1 MIPAL
6 LLSVFVS
13 VSVMFDSR
21 VIIGVK
27 DKWRNMMKRKNSTT
41 AHVAAETTGLMALK
55 ALTQGNNA
63 EMDRIGEPSSAA
75 SSSGAGGS
83 AEGGAGGS
91 AEGGAGGSAGGGAPE
106 ASNEH
111 YNSIHFRKSADPS
124 RKRAKWSPEE
134 MALLERGIKECG
146 THWTK
151 ILLGYNGF
159 NDCRTSLD
167 LKDKWRNMC
176 KSKPSAS
183 SQ

>member
-1 MIPAL
+1 
-6 LLSVFVS
+6 
-13 VSVMFDSR
+13 MFDSQ

-63 EMDRIGEPSSAA
+63 GMDERGEPSSAA

-83 AEGGAGGS
+83 A
-91 AEGGAGGSAGGGAPE
+91 GGGAPA

-111 YNSIHFRKSADPS
+111 YNSIHFRKSAGPS

-159 NDCRTSLD
+159 NHCRTSLD

-183 SQ
+183 TQ

>member
-1 MIPAL
+1 
-6 LLSVFVS
+6 
-13 VSVMFDSR
+13 MFDSR
-21 VIIGVK
+21 VIIGVQ

-75 SSSGAGGS
+75 SSS
-83 AEGGAGGS
+83 GAGGS

>member
-1 MIPAL
+1 
-6 LLSVFVS
+6 
-13 VSVMFDSR
+13 MFDSQ

-63 EMDRIGEPSSAA
+63 EMDRIGEPSSTA
-75 SSSGAGGS
+75 SSSGAG
-83 AEGGAGGS
+83 
-91 AEGGAGGSAGGGAPE
+91 GGAGGSAGGAPA